1 MKTINTQNISE
12 ATETEEHVSKPVI
25 LLKKATTT
33 EEIINTAKENI
44 KIAVNFVKNGA
55 TREELIA
62 LLNTTTKN
70 ILNSMSCELG
80 EGCFHYGVN
89 TPKKTMVN
97 FLADTIIQKTKNIYA
112 ETKTADTVTCAVET
126 QQQKTKKKVKNFY
139 LIYFEDA
146 VSLNNCVVF
155 RGTYSEARS
164 YAFHYKRAWQKTEKI
179 EKIERAKNFN
189 TGEFLTSDKYT
200 LEDVA
205 AMLENAS
212 IDKNGKPILS
222 EDFIFPSQV
231 KTSETVA
238 EQPQEPEFNSAPVH
252 EPQPEQAKKSVSIED
267 ALKDRD
273 AWGDFRNAT
282 MDRLREYLK
291 QKGIEKAPAGRSS
304 FVASMWLAD
313 NATKPED
320 IFEHLLHLSKQGLKN
335 VHNSLYSEKFL
346 FHKEDKISEAFDIA
360 WQIWFA
366 FCAIDAGREEELKTQ
381 QSPQRPFTL
390 NSSILKSRIEARDKK
405 IKDTQEA
412 EELEAYWEK
421 ASLLKSEI
429 EKCSSREEIK
439 KLLANADG
447 KMCRYALVNLL
458 PYRWKTEKT
467 NEELIEEYFS
477 KHFPI
482 SEPTEKGQPERKI
495 KPVEKNKTPKAD
507 GQQLLID
514 FSDSQEIIKSKTRT
528 KKTRIKHDYSNQL
541 LINFDEAA

>member
-155 RGTYSEARS
+155 RGTYSDARS
-164 YAFHYKRAWQKTEKI
+164 YAFYYKRAWQKTEKI
-179 EKIERAKNFN
+179 KKIERAKNFR

-231 KTSETVA
+231 KTP
-238 EQPQEPEFNSAPVH
+238 EQPTPV
-252 EPQPEQAKKSVSIED
+252 EEIKQPEQEVKPAFVEEIAHPELVTRFEVGKKYYYTYGLNKWEYPNPKYNTSTMYFSCYKVLSKTENAITVKMIEHGELTQKYKEAWKINPLAFRTITWDKSRTYELRIGGCRYSKNDTECLTTWD
-267 ALKDRD
+267 AQII
-273 AWGDFRNAT
+273 NAF
-282 MDRLREYLK
+282 DCSEERFNAL
-291 QKGIEKAPAGRSS
+291 I
-304 FVASMWLAD
+304 ASQ
-313 NATKPED
+313 PED
-320 IFEHLLHLSKQGLKN
+320 I
-335 VHNSLYSEKFL
+335 
-346 FHKEDKISEAFDIA
+346 
-360 WQIWFA
+360 
-366 FCAIDAGREEELKTQ
+366 T
-381 QSPQRPFTL
+381 
-390 NSSILKSRIEARDKK
+390 
-405 IKDTQEA
+405 
-412 EELEAYWEK
+412 
-421 ASLLKSEI
+421 
-429 EKCSSREEIK
+429 
-439 KLLANADG
+439 
-447 KMCRYALVNLL
+447 
-458 PYRWKTEKT
+458 
-467 NEELIEEYFS
+467 
-477 KHFPI
+477 
-482 SEPTEKGQPERKI
+482 PEWKI

-514 FSDSQEIIKSKTRT
+514 FSDSQEIIRSKART
-528 KKTRIKHDYSNQL
+528 KRTRIKHDYSNQL
-541 LINFDEAA
+541 LINFDVAA